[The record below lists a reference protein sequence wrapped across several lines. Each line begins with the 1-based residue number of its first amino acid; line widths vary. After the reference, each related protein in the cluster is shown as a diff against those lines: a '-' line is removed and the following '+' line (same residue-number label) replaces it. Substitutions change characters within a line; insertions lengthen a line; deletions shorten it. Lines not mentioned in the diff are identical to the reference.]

1 MGPPRWAMQVAGARL
16 PLGKGKGCSGG
27 GQGPWRVVRLP
38 YTRGLHYGQVASL
51 PRAPP
56 WLADPTPS
64 WHSGFPELLWLDQ
77 RLGYAQCCPS
87 PSLLPFVGPTSGHWP
102 LLYGSGPWQK
112 AEAWGGGTGQ
122 QGPWAGWAPPLGAR
136 GAADE
141 GRDQA
146 SPTSSFPPNE
156 GLHVPSI
163 PTERKPTCSPG
174 CAERRAGTGSVCA
187 VGPPRPPACACAS
200 PAPGCH

>member
-1 MGPPRWAMQVAGARL
+1 MTERVGHGAPRTVNAKRHFPCLLAGLEEMVGPPRWAMQVAGARL

-122 QGPWAGWAPPLGAR
+122 QGPWAGWALFV
-136 GAADE
+136 
-141 GRDQA
+141 
-146 SPTSSFPPNE
+146 TS
-156 GLHVPSI
+156 
-163 PTERKPTCSPG
+163 
-174 CAERRAGTGSVCA
+174 GSSGSC
-187 VGPPRPPACACAS
+187 
-200 PAPGCH
+200 